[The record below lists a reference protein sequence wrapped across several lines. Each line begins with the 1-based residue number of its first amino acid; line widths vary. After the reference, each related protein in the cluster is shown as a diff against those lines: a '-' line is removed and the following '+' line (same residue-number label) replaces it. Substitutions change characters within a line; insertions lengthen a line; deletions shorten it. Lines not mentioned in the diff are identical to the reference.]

1 MSMFENQNIVTRPII
16 NETICGRLR
25 IYAPLGDEGTVFLF
39 CPVYGENTDQLVAMS
54 DFVEFR
60 YKRSDGWNVSDDML
74 AGLDSFAEDGVGNTW
89 FDMQPAQ
96 AFKLTRV
103 DDEYGTTYV
112 AEAEDQWALV
122 FRNVGVYTKHY

>member
-1 MSMFENQNIVTRPII
+1 MFENQNIVTRPII
-16 NETICGRLR
+16 NENICGCLR

-39 CPVYGENTDQLVAMS
+39 CPAYGENTDQLVAMS

-74 AGLDSFAEDGVGNTW
+74 AGLDNFAEDGVGNTW

-122 FRNVGVYTKHY
+122 FRNVAVYTKNY

>member
-1 MSMFENQNIVTRPII
+1 MFENQNIVTRPII
-16 NETICGRLR
+16 NETICGCLR